1 MLIRILFVFFCTLT
15 CLSCNKKKYQTKVV
29 ELEENTDPFRLIGMR
44 VTSLDSILQGKDRN
58 ADIVFLYNFYDCG
71 SCVDSGYQLVKRID
85 EFYKRKYVPIISS
98 MGSPTL
104 YQSRNQYFD
113 FVYSDT
119 NDLIRKELKYV
130 QTPIMIRVDSNRI
143 VLDYL
148 FPNVSDENEYAR
160 FLSSLKM
167 NGS

>member
-1 MLIRILFVFFCTLT
+1 MLIRILVVLFCTLT
-15 CLSCNKKKYQTKVV
+15 CLSCNNKKSQTIM
-29 ELEENTDPFRLIGMR
+29 LLSEENTDPFRLKGMY

-71 SCVDSGYQLVKRID
+71 SCVDSGFQLVKRID
-85 EFYKRKYVPIISS
+85 EFYKNKSVPIISS

-104 YQSRNQYFD
+104 YQSRNQYFK
-113 FVYSDT
+113 FVYSDI

-143 VLDYL
+143 ILDYL

-160 FLSSLKM
+160 FLSSLNM
-167 NGS
+167 PEI